1 MVTPIRGLM
10 ITSAQILGARSPRQL
25 NFIYWRLIFVCRQ
38 NGGNYKGRLYTLL
51 VSEIPC
57 QLVSVQPVTRGT
69 ENASHSAVSSVY
81 ISEVKGRILVFYR
94 ALLTGRINCSERV
107 YKRESK
113 LASE

>member
-1 MVTPIRGLM
+1 VLSVMLLYRIRGELH
-10 ITSAQILGARSPRQL
+10 GAALHAACQRD
-25 NFIYWRLIFVCRQ
+25 
-38 NGGNYKGRLYTLL
+38 LL
-51 VSEIPC
+51 PASQCAASKTVR
-57 QLVSVQPVTRGT
+57 PVTRRT
-69 ENASHSAVSSVY
+69 DNASHSAASSVD